1 MLCLDPPVTNGQSL
15 QDGKKG
21 NKPKTRDTKRI
32 PNSSVNVLMPTA
44 VVEQQAEVT
53 GGSKRTQKGKGVI
66 SIVSALRGVCT
77 TPAEPSGKRSANKRE
92 RHFKGRQRHLLPAGS
107 PKGSWGLPRRRSR
120 GSGNSLLEA
129 SREDTPKEE
138 KQLIAQLEEQL
149 KAETEEIQ
157 VLRREEQRLRE
168 EREELELEGAW
179 QQHRMELEAE
189 RVPGAVLP
197 ELVEA
202 QLVRRRR
209 SGRGDVGSPSG
220 CRPSASSSSAS
231 SCCSLPC
238 WALPYF
244 TPGTMTRSCSIGSC
258 CGCCPSQCTLTWC
271 TLQAGPCVWSVM
283 GCCPS
288 DHPAQ

>member
-1 MLCLDPPVTNGQSL
+1 MD
-15 QDGKKG
+15 
-21 NKPKTRDTKRI
+21 
-32 PNSSVNVLMPTA
+32 SVI
-44 VVEQQAEVT
+44 
-53 GGSKRTQKGKGVI
+53 K
-66 SIVSALRGVCT
+66 
-77 TPAEPSGKRSANKRE
+77 
-92 RHFKGRQRHLLPAGS
+92 
-107 PKGSWGLPRRRSR
+107 
-120 GSGNSLLEA
+120 
-129 SREDTPKEE
+129 E

-202 QLVRRRR
+202 QLVRYRTHGTLTPCNGDLSAHRAPCSTGAVLLRCWAPKSCMNSSCAAGPDHHPCPIFTYRRRR